1 MSFKDKMNELQFVE
15 RRMAL
20 NKDYFQD
27 FFTFN
32 KKSALNALSYLI
44 ENATKSIEI
53 YHKPLA
59 ENDDNFQTNQV
70 LSSLRNNSTAKI
82 SYYTSFD
89 KKDKVSKE
97 DNVKLIKKYI
107 GKNTEIVDLD
117 VGDNVLYHHKEMVID
132 NKYLIITSMN
142 FLTNSV
148 TTETIKNVFWLEN
161 FSIWV
166 KRSGK

>member
-20 NKDYFQD
+20 NKDYFQE

-32 KKSALNALSYLI
+32 KKSALDALSYLI
-44 ENATKSIEI
+44 DNATKSIEI
-53 YHKPLA
+53 YHKPLE
-59 ENDDNFQTNQV
+59 ENKNNFQTNQV
-70 LSSLRNNSTAKI
+70 LSSLLNNNTAKI

-89 KKDKVSKE
+89 KKVSKE
-97 DNVKLIKKYI
+97 DKVKLIKKYI